1 MLKGIFK
8 TSSVKKILP
17 KIPWKEQTLSFTQS

>member
-8 TSSVKKILP
+8 TKI
-17 KIPWKEQTLSFTQS
+17 KN